1 MRADPCVCPSLTAT
15 PGADLLNIYMKYCSF
30 GKGHRSEEMDCSQ
43 FAKLCHESGL
53 LNGKTVTKAT
63 CDIVW
68 FRCVALHP
76 SAQRGRGKGNCVEW
90 PNMAQMYHCRQLLA
104 QSAYTLPELMLHRV
118 NRPVRICES
127 ALLHF

>member
-1 MRADPCVCPSLTAT
+1 MRADSCVGPSLTAT
-15 PGADLLNIYMKYCSF
+15 AGADLLNIYMKYCSF

-76 SAQRGRGKGNCVEW
+76 WCTTRAGKKGNCVKW
-90 PNMAQMYHCRQLLA
+90 PNMGQNEPLQAA
-104 QSAYTLPELMLHRV
+104 K
-118 NRPVRICES
+118 
-127 ALLHF
+127 

>member
-1 MRADPCVCPSLTAT
+1 MRADPCVGPSLTAT
-15 PGADLLNIYMKYCSF
+15 AGADLLNIYMKYCSF

-76 SAQRGRGKGNCVEW
+76 GAQRGRGKGNCVEW
-90 PNMAQMYHCRQLLA
+90 PNMGPDVPLQAAFGAVC
-104 QSAYTLPELMLHRV
+104 
-118 NRPVRICES
+118 
-127 ALLHF
+127 